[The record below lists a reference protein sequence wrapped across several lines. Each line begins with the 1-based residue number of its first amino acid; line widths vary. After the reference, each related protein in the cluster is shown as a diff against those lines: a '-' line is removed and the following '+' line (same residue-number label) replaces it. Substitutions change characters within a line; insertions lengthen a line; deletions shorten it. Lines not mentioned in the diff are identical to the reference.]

1 MRSIIISPT
10 EINLHIPPEKND
22 TVILDLLI
30 HNLAMTKTLYHF
42 VVYEITKISNPSL
55 TMEELEE
62 KVLELNKNHGEITGQ
77 TQKEIIADLM
87 SRYIE

>member
-1 MRSIIISPT
+1 MSPT

-62 KVLELNKNHGEITGQ
+62 MVLELNKNHGEITGQ
-77 TQKEIIADLM
+77 IQKEIIVDLM